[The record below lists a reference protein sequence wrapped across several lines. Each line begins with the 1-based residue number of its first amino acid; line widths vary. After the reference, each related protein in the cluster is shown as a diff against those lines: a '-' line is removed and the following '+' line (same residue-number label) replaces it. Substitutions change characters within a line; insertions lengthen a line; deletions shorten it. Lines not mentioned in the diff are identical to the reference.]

1 MDSTDA
7 AASGRRH
14 ELQHGPLQDR
24 HAALGATFGGF
35 GGWEMPISF
44 TGVVAEH
51 TGVRERVGLFDV
63 SHLGKLTVRGPGAA
77 AYVDTVLTADL
88 GALGDGAAQYTLC
101 CTEDGGVVD
110 DMLAYRV
117 GADEVFLVPNAAN
130 AQAVAAVL
138 RAGAPTGVEVVDGHR
153 ARAVLAVQGP
163 HSPAVLAAVGL
174 PVEMDYMRF
183 TDRTVAVGG
192 APVDLRVGRTGY
204 TGERGY
210 EVIVPWAQAGAV
222 FDALHTAV
230 DDQGGVL
237 AGLGARDT
245 LRTEMAY
252 PLHGHELSESIS
264 PLEARCGWA
273 VAWDKPAFRGRAAL
287 RAMREGGAPRRLRAL
302 RAVGRGIPRPGQE
315 VRGGDGAVLGV
326 CTSGTYSP
334 TLGAGIAL
342 ALVDAR
348 TAPRAGDVVTVDVRG
363 RGLRC
368 EVVSPPFLP
377 SRVR

>member
-7 AASGRRH
+7 AARGP
-14 ELQHGPLQDR
+14 QHGPLQDM
-24 HAALGATFGGF
+24 HTAAGATFGGF
-35 GGWEMPISF
+35 GGWEMPISY

-51 TGVRERVGLFDV
+51 NGVRDRVGLFDV

-77 AYVDTVLTADL
+77 AYADRVLTADL
-88 GALGDGAAQYTLC
+88 GALDDGAAQYTLC
-101 CTEDGGVVD
+101 CTEEGGVVD
-110 DMLAYRV
+110 DMLAYRI

-138 RAGAPTGVEVVDGHR
+138 RAGAPPGLEVADMHR
-153 ARAVLAVQGP
+153 ELAVLAVQGP
-163 HSPAVLAAVGL
+163 RSPAVLAAVGL
-174 PVEMDYMRF
+174 PVGMDYMRF
-183 TDRTVAVGG
+183 ADGSVAPGGTTVG
-192 APVDLRVGRTGY
+192 LRVGRTGY
-204 TGERGY
+204 TGEHGY
-210 EVIVPWAQAGAV
+210 EVIIPWAQAGAV
-222 FDALHTAV
+222 FDALRTAV

-273 VAWDKPAFRGRAAL
+273 VAWDKPAFRGRGAL
-287 RAMREGGAPRRLRAL
+287 RAMREAGPPRRLRAL
-302 RAVGRGIPRPGQE
+302 RAVDRGIPRPGQG
-315 VRGGDGAVLGV
+315 VRGGNGAVLGV
-326 CTSGTYSP
+326 CTSGTFSP

-348 TAPRAGDVVTVDVRG
+348 SAPRPGDVVTVDVRG

-368 EVVSPPFLP
+368 EVVPPPFLP